1 MGAVGRLASVQG
13 AVFADQSCDKHVH
26 SLDSRLP
33 SALQSQPQLCIELGR
48 PVDEPVA
55 LSGEVLNSDVNQPHS
70 LGHREACRPGT
81 LCKEPGGR
89 ADEPVVLSGALCDSV
104 FEQPPVADLQEI
116 SVPCTPVTEPCILSD
131 NSVLFGAGGQ
141 GFNQFL
147 CSSILP
153 SFGSSFARHSQ
164 HCEFCA
170 SPLAVAGNVSLQG
183 WHNSDLAVCNSCV
196 GQVVTA
202 TRCMGSP
209 HAEPS
214 NVQRWFSL
222 QGLGAVLKSE
232 GSQQDCIALHCASCL
247 VPVAVPMTAQD
258 PSLQPLCQHCCAA
271 RPRASTRQVVLRDPY
286 VSGQPVL
293 EIFRVIPGS
302 AHTRQSMLCG
312 TVCGQS
318 FAFPNPCAPS
328 VPEGPNPN
336 FHELAPC
343 LHSGQP
349 VHRAFRVS
357 HGCDRSLAP
366 GLCRNAWVR
375 VFPGLRPSRPEVLPL
390 GFSLGPN
397 PCVSLN
403 FTGPRPTFEQRWPAL
418 NHHHLVSSD
427 DDQMSR
433 CPSEGTGSDCDQFLA
448 GPRPCACGRGCA
460 LGSLPLPEVQAFE
473 RACVSV
479 SELKF
484 VWRCISCT
492 TFASGVSLPGMLK
505 PTRVGLCV
513 MAVLRLGC
521 RGQGFSGLSSLFL
534 MMRTLW
540 SLGLGLI

>member
-104 FEQPPVADLQEI
+104 FEQPPVADFQEI

-202 TRCMGSP
+202 TRCVGSP

-214 NVQRWFSL
+214 N
-222 QGLGAVLKSE
+222 G
-232 GSQQDCIALHCASCL
+232 
-247 VPVAVPMTAQD
+247 
-258 PSLQPLCQHCCAA
+258 
-271 RPRASTRQVVLRDPY
+271 
-286 VSGQPVL
+286 
-293 EIFRVIPGS
+293 
-302 AHTRQSMLCG
+302 CG
-312 TVCGQS
+312 
-318 FAFPNPCAPS
+318 
-328 VPEGPNPN
+328 
-336 FHELAPC
+336 
-343 LHSGQP
+343 
-349 VHRAFRVS
+349 
-357 HGCDRSLAP
+357 
-366 GLCRNAWVR
+366 
-375 VFPGLRPSRPEVLPL
+375 
-390 GFSLGPN
+390 
-397 PCVSLN
+397 
-403 FTGPRPTFEQRWPAL
+403 FE
-418 NHHHLVSSD
+418 
-427 DDQMSR
+427 
-433 CPSEGTGSDCDQFLA
+433 E
-448 GPRPCACGRGCA
+448 
-460 LGSLPLPEVQAFE
+460 
-473 RACVSV
+473 
-479 SELKF
+479 
-484 VWRCISCT
+484 
-492 TFASGVSLPGMLK
+492 
-505 PTRVGLCV
+505 
-513 MAVLRLGC
+513 
-521 RGQGFSGLSSLFL
+521 
-534 MMRTLW
+534 
-540 SLGLGLI
+540 